1 MSTSECGRVVE
12 PAWKSTAQP
21 PNSQYATPFALEEC
35 VDRGERSELARR
47 RVAAVGDEREGHAVV
62 RDVLV
67 PGRLHECAAI
77 PLREERVAGDVVVDL
92 SEEQLVGERE
102 RLCVDLRAA
111 DHEDAR
117 DVSEELERLLDR
129 AGPLR
134 SCSVPV
140 GIACDD
146 DIAAVR
152 QRAEAIGKRIP
163 RPPAHNDCVPGG
175 QLLEVRDVLRNAPR
189 KRAVAPDHAVAGD
202 GCDEGDRHVST
213 GVET

>member
-21 PNSQYATPFALEEC
+21 PNSQYADGRPLEKR

-67 PGRLHECAAI
+67 PGGLYEGAPI

-92 SEEQLVGERE
+92 REEQLVGERK

-111 DHEDAR
+111 DHEDAV
-117 DVSEELERLLDR
+117 DAVEELDGLLDR
-129 AGPLR
+129 PGALR
-134 SCSVPV
+134 SL
-140 GIACDD
+140 
-146 DIAAVR
+146 
-152 QRAEAIGKRIP
+152 
-163 RPPAHNDCVPGG
+163 AHATA
-175 QLLEVRDVLRNAPR
+175 RSA
-189 KRAVAPDHAVAGD
+189 
-202 GCDEGDRHVST
+202 
-213 GVET
+213 